1 MKAFIA
7 YALVVVGVPFFIGL
21 LFGSIVSIPISWL
34 LLRNTRISVT
44 SLPYL
49 EVCNGFIAALAGGL
63 LFHLFGLPLGLPI
76 LIILAAWITF
86 YFVTYDQSL
95 RALFSWL
102 AGMLVAWF
110 VAIRIF

>member
-1 MKAFIA
+1 MKSNAKHEDVLI
-7 YALVVVGVPFFIGL
+7 
-21 LFGSIVSIPISWL
+21 
-34 LLRNTRISVT
+34 N
-44 SLPYL
+44 
-49 EVCNGFIAALAGGL
+49 LA
-63 LFHLFGLPLGLPI
+63 I

-110 VAIRIF
+110 VAIGIF